1 MIALKVLAWINSDT
15 WNKGD
20 FIVHDNENDT
30 EVYKATPEI
39 SDRRGD
45 PAGPQV

>member
-20 FIVHDNENDT
+20 FIVHDTENDT
-30 EVYKATPEI
+30 EVYKATPGV

-45 PAGPQV
+45 AAGPQV